1 MLETGAIG
9 PRQPAEHL
17 EGPVE
22 RVTFHS
28 EETGFAVLKVKAKG
42 HRGLVT
48 VVGQLPNVVPGEIVQ
63 AQGAW
68 LHDQKHGRQF
78 KSESIR
84 TVPPE
89 SIDGITRFLGSGLIR
104 GIGPVYAGKLVEAFG
119 KDIFDVIENR
129 SALLERVEG
138 IGRMRR
144 LRIKESWGET
154 RSVRAIMSFLMSCG
168 VSTARAFRIYRVY
181 GDQAIQQVKK
191 DPYCL
196 ARDIHGIG
204 FLTADKI
211 AEKMGIARDSELRA
225 RAGVEYAL
233 MELTQQGHCACPRE
247 QLQEETARLLQIDEC
262 LAGEAI
268 DHGLAKGRLVAG
280 NQDYNRELVYLA
292 SLHCS
297 ETALAAHLSALAAG
311 PHPCPGILV
320 DKATAWAEEKTKIS
334 LSDDQRRALAAAI
347 TAKVL
352 VITGGPGV
360 GKTTLINAVI
370 RILSAKKM
378 QVVLCAPTGR
388 AAKRMTES
396 TRHPAKTIHRLLA
409 YDPKSR
415 RFRFNDKNPL
425 AGDIFIV
432 DEASMIDLPLAAQL
446 ISAIPGHAS
455 LILVGD
461 VDQLPSVG
469 PGNVLKDII
478 ASGMFPVHRLTQI
491 FRQATHSEI
500 VLNAHRI
507 NQGLPAEPGEPGS
520 ESDFQFIERDD
531 PEQVLKT
538 LVGLVETSIPNRYRL
553 DRLSDIQILTPMKR
567 GLLGADHLNRR
578 LQQALNPR
586 PEGIERFGVRYCVGD
601 KVMQQQN
608 NYDKDVF
615 NGDCGV
621 ISAID
626 EGAREMIVN
635 FDGRPVSYD
644 LQELDELLPSYAIT
658 IHKSQGSEYPCV
670 VIPVHTQHYIMLQRN
685 LLYTAITRG
694 KKLVILIGSRKA
706 LAIAT
711 RTAEAGRR
719 VTTLAQRLQHRDQP
733 F

>member
-1 MLETGAIG
+1 MLEKGAIG
-9 PRQPAEHL
+9 HKEPAEHL

-42 HRGLVT
+42 QRGLVT
-48 VVGQLPNVVPGEIVQ
+48 VIGQLPNVVPGETVQ
-63 AQGAW
+63 AEGAW
-68 LHDQKHGRQF
+68 IMDKEHGRQF
-78 KSESIR
+78 KSVSIR
-84 TVPPE
+84 TVPPD
-89 SIDGITRFLGSGLIR
+89 SIEGITKFLGSGLIK
-104 GIGPVYAGKLVEAFG
+104 GIGPVYAGKLVEVFG
-119 KDIFDVIENR
+119 KEIFDVIENR

-138 IGRMRR
+138 IGKVRR
-144 LRIKESWGET
+144 LRIKESWAET
-154 RSVRAIMSFLMSCG
+154 RAVRAIMSFLMSYG
-168 VSTARAFRIYRVY
+168 VSTARAFRIYRTY
-181 GDQAIQQVKK
+181 GDQAIQMVQK

-204 FLTADKI
+204 FLTADKV

-233 MELTQQGHCACPRE
+233 TELTQQGHCAYARE
-247 QLQEETARLLQIDEC
+247 ELQKEAAKLLQIDESII
-262 LAGEAI
+262 AAAI
-268 DHGLAKGRLVAG
+268 DHGIEKGRLVAG
-280 NQDYNRELVYLA
+280 NSDYNRDLVYLA
-292 SLHCS
+292 TLNFS
-297 ETALAAHLSALAAG
+297 ESALAGHLSSLAAG
-311 PHPCPGILV
+311 PHPCPNIIV
-320 DKATAWAEEKTKIS
+320 DKAIAWAEEKTKIT
-334 LSDDQRRALAAAI
+334 LSDDQRRALAGAI
-347 TAKVL
+347 TGKIV
-352 VITGGPGV
+352 VVTGGPGV

-370 RILSAKKM
+370 KIFTAKKM

-409 YDPKSR
+409 YDAQSH
-415 RFRFNDKNPL
+415 RFRFNEKNPL
-425 AGDIFIV
+425 AGDVFIV

-446 ISAIPGHAS
+446 ISAIPNHAS
-455 LILVGD
+455 LIIVGD

-478 ASGMFPVHRLTQI
+478 ASNRFPVYRLTQI
-491 FRQATHSEI
+491 FRQAAHSDI
-500 VLNAHRI
+500 ILNAHRI
-507 NQGLPAEPGEPGS
+507 NQGLQAEPGEPGS
-520 ESDFQFIERDD
+520 DSDFQFIEKEDA
-531 PEQVLKT
+531 EQVLKT
-538 LVGLVETSIPNRYRL
+538 LVGLVETSIPNRYRM
-553 DRLSDIQILTPMKR
+553 DRLSDIQVLTPMKR
-567 GLLGADHLNRR
+567 GILGADHLNRL
-578 LQQALNPR
+578 LQQALNPKT
-586 PEGIERFGVRYCVGD
+586 EGIERFGVRYCVGD

-615 NGDCGV
+615 NGDCGF

-626 EGAREMIVN
+626 SGAREMVVN
-635 FDGRPVSYD
+635 FDGRPVTYD
-644 LQELDELLPSYAIT
+644 LQELDELLPSYAVT

-670 VIPVHTQHYIMLQRN
+670 VIPVHTQHFIMLQRN

-694 KKLVILIGSRKA
+694 KKLVVLIGSRKA

-719 VTTLAQRLQHRDQP
+719 ITTLGARLKKSDQP

>member
-1 MLETGAIG
+1 MLKTGAIG
-9 PRQPAEHL
+9 HKQAAERL

-28 EETGFAVLKVKAKG
+28 EETGFAVLKVKVKG
-42 HRGLVT
+42 QRGLVT
-48 VVGQLPNVVPGEIVQ
+48 VVGQLPNVVPGETVQ
-63 AQGAW
+63 AEGDW
-68 LHDQKHGRQF
+68 IMDKEHGRQF
-78 KSESIR
+78 KSVSIR
-84 TVPPE
+84 TAPPDSVE
-89 SIDGITRFLGSGLIR
+89 GITRFLGSGLIK
-104 GIGPVYAGKLVEAFG
+104 GIGPVYAAKLVETFG
-119 KDIFDVIENR
+119 KEIFDVIENR

-138 IGRMRR
+138 IGKMRR
-144 LRIKESWGET
+144 LRIKESWAET

-204 FLTADKI
+204 FLTADKV

-233 MELTQQGHCACPRE
+233 MELTQQGHCAYPRE
-247 QLQEETARLLQIDEC
+247 QLQEEAAKLLQIEERI
-262 LAGEAI
+262 AGEAI
-268 DHGLAKGRLVAG
+268 DHGLEKGRMVAG
-280 NQDYNRELVYLA
+280 TEDYNRELVYLA
-292 SLHCS
+292 NLHYS
-297 ETALAAHLSALAAG
+297 ETALAAHLAALAAG

-320 DKATAWAEEKTKIS
+320 DKAVEWAEAKTKIN
-334 LSDDQRRALAAAI
+334 LSDDQRRALAGAI
-347 TAKVL
+347 IGKVL

-370 RILSAKKM
+370 KIFSAKKM
-378 QVVLCAPTGR
+378 RVILCAPTGR

-409 YDPKSR
+409 YDPKSH
-415 RFRFNDKNPL
+415 RFRFNEKNPL
-425 AGDIFIV
+425 EGDIFIV

-446 ISAIPGHAS
+446 ISAIPAHAS

-478 ASGMFPVHRLTQI
+478 ASRAFPVHCLTRI
-491 FRQATHSEI
+491 FRQAAHSDI
-500 VLNAHRI
+500 ILNAHRI

-520 ESDFQFIERDD
+520 ESDFQFIEKDE

-538 LVGLVETSIPNRYRL
+538 LVGLVESSIPNRYRMN
-553 DRLSDIQILTPMKR
+553 RLSDIQVLTPMKR
-567 GLLGADHLNRR
+567 GLLGADHLNRL
-578 LQQALNPR
+578 LQQALNPK
-586 PEGIERFGVRYCVGD
+586 PVGVERFGIRYCVGD

-615 NGDCGV
+615 NGDCGF

-626 EGAREMIVN
+626 ERTREMIVN

-644 LQELDELLPSYAIT
+644 LQELDELLPSYAVT

-670 VIPVHTQHYIMLQRN
+670 VIPVHTQHFIMLQRN

-694 KKLVILIGSRKA
+694 KKLVILIGSKKA

-719 VTTLAQRLQHRDQP
+719 ITTLAQRLQHLDQP